1 MIILNITTKI
11 SWDVHDQWKEWLL
24 QEHVPQILATE
35 LFDRYQ
41 FVHLIE
47 MDDDDGPTYALQLYS
62 SSSDLLDDYRS
73 KHIQRFE
80 KKERELW
87 GDKFVTFQSVMKVIN

>member
-11 SWDVHDQWKEWLL
+11 SWDVHEKWKEWLIN
-24 QEHVPQILATE
+24 EHLPQILETQ

-47 MDDDDGPTYALQLYS
+47 MDDEEGPTYALQLYS
-62 SSSDLLDDYRS
+62 SSADLLDNYRS
-73 KHIQRFE
+73 KHIHRFE